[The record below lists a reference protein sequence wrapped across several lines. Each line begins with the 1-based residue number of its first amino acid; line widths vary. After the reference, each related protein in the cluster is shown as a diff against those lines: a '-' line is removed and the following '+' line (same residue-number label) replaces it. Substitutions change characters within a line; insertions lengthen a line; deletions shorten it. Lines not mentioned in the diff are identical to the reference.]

1 MTEVTD
7 PEIIKHLDAM
17 RMQRMKRKEVT
28 DPEIIK
34 NLNAM
39 RNPNPESQGWKG
51 IGQDIAQLFKSAP
64 GEIASGLLQLP
75 IEVLGV
81 GKQALQMPWEAA
93 HLQVPRI
100 TKNLYAGL
108 GQLGQG
114 ILNSPSYVADYMAKK
129 GIISPQSAQK
139 IPSINKDY
147 DYAKAMGLEGQEAG
161 DQLIRSAPGA
171 VVFGGLGE
179 IGTAGNVVRNLRRA
193 GAGAAY
199 GITSNQNPITSAIA
213 SSLIP
218 YATDKALKIPD
229 ASKKYM
235 SNKALKYANE
245 AHEKGHGLSPEQ
257 ANQNVLR
264 NYLNEKGELIPADL
278 GTITNNQVLK
288 DIYNVSS
295 KIPSTGGRA
304 QVIEA
309 ANQIQNKSDALA
321 KLHHEHNLQGLSAQ
335 EQAVKQQLSQAQEQ
349 QNYAKNIEEN
359 DVPKLNQLIAK
370 EMAKHENLQGIT
382 SQAGANIEM
391 LRNKQNP
398 HENIFK
404 EEVNKGLKQAQK
416 ESAKLYEPVNNFT
429 KNITTMQPAP
439 GFKSKYE
446 SAYEQ
451 VKEHADQLRNLF
463 GDESDIGSKL
473 SAEIKRAGNF
483 FTNIFK
489 RGENNGAQNLTT
501 LEENLKP
508 VYLNDVL
515 AHARTLHNGAAVLKE
530 QGKNIEA
537 SSLSRMAFGIKDD
550 VKDIL
555 RANGHDEAAT
565 ALESADA
572 HHISD
577 VLPFYKSKEIRSIT
591 NNSSYVPN
599 KNSVADILH
608 DKNFDAIM
616 KRMSQDGRNAAIYEL
631 LTGGKYSTKQGAS
644 LTPKQIGS
652 NYQKLSSSERDVI
665 AKYAP
670 QLDDYFGNLK
680 STHGEQVQTE
690 KGLTQL
696 QKQQQALIKQINS
709 ANTKAEANISAHESS
724 LEDIT
729 KKQKVSQEALQKA
742 LATRFGKYEP
752 KNKSIFSA
760 VKNISPLNSAGL
772 GAALFALH
780 GLHPATLIA
789 EALGAARLPAKWAN
803 EALTNPELIRAFV
816 QKRAMEHK
824 PMELELT
831 KARRAARIAPYLM
844 PQQEQG

>member
-7 PEIIKHLDAM
+7 PEIIKQLNAM
-17 RMQRMKRKEVT
+17 RSQRMKRKEVT

-34 NLNAM
+34 NLDAM
-39 RNPNPESQGWKG
+39 RNPSYESQGWKG
-51 IGQDIAQLFKSAP
+51 IGQDIAESFKSAP
-64 GEIASGLLQLP
+64 GVIASGLLQLP
-75 IEVLGV
+75 GEVLGV

-108 GQLGQG
+108 GELGQG

-147 DYAKAMGLEGQEAG
+147 DYANALGLEGQEAG
-161 DQLIRSAPGA
+161 DQLVRSAPGA
-171 VVFGGLGE
+171 AVFGGLGE
-179 IGTAGNVVRNLRRA
+179 IGTAGNVARNLQRA
-193 GAGAAY
+193 GAGTAY

-213 SSLIP
+213 SALIP
-218 YATDKALKIPD
+218 YATDKALQIP
-229 ASKKYM
+229 ATSKKYM
-235 SNKALKYANE
+235 SNKALKYANA
-245 AHEKGHGLSPEQ
+245 AHEKGQGLNPEQ

-264 NYLNEKGELIPADL
+264 NYLNEKGELIPVDL

-295 KIPSTGGRA
+295 KIPGTGGRA

-309 ANQIQNKSDALA
+309 ANQLQNKADAVA
-321 KLHHEHNLQGLSAQ
+321 QSHHQNNLQTLSAQ
-335 EQAVKQQLSQAQEQ
+335 EQAIKQQLSQAQEQ
-349 QNYAKNIEEN
+349 QAQARNMEKN
-359 DVPKLNQLIAK
+359 DVPNLNQQIAQ
-370 EMAKHENLQGIT
+370 EMGRHENLQGIT
-382 SQAGANIEM
+382 SQAAPNLEA
-391 LRNKQNP
+391 LRNKQQP

-404 EEVNKGLKQAQK
+404 QEINQGLKQAQEESK
-416 ESAKLYEPVNNFT
+416 ELYKPVNNFT
-429 KNITTMQPAP
+429 KNITTMKPP
-439 GFKSKYE
+439 EGFKSKYE
-446 SAYEQ
+446 SAYEK
-451 VKEHADQLRNLF
+451 VKEHADQLKNLF

-473 SAEIKRAGNF
+473 SQEIKRAGNF

-489 RGENNGAQNLTT
+489 KGENSDAQNLTK

-508 VYLNDVL
+508 VHLKDVL

-537 SSLSRMAFGIKDD
+537 SALSRMASGIKDD
-550 VKDIL
+550 VKVIL

-565 ALESADA
+565 ALENADA

-577 VLPFYKSKEIRSIT
+577 VLPFYKSKEIRSTT
-591 NNSSYVPN
+591 NNAPYVPN
-599 KNSVADILH
+599 KSSVASILH

-616 KRMSQDGRNAAIYEL
+616 MRMSQDGRNAAIYEL

-644 LTPKQIGS
+644 LTPKQIGD

-680 STHGEQVQTE
+680 STHGEQMQAE

-724 LEDIT
+724 LEDTT
-729 KKQKVSQEALQKA
+729 KKQAALQEALQKA
-742 LATRFGKYEP
+742 LAARFGKYEP
-752 KNKSIFSA
+752 KNKSVFSA

-772 GAALFALH
+772 GALLFSLH
-780 GLHPATLIA
+780 GLHPTTLIA

-803 EALTNPELIRAFV
+803 EVLTNPELIRAFV

-831 KARRAARIAPYLM
+831 KGRRAARIAPYLM
-844 PQQEQG
+844 QQEQG